1 MYTTA
6 FSISLSFFAN
16 EHSRKKPTQVEAMYY
31 ADLLL
36 IILCSKC
43 FVDASHFRGGT
54 ITWKPM
60 NNNITAG
67 NQVSIMITQVYSWT
81 RSQIGCNSSMIAAQW
96 PLINL
101 NSKAGTGAYLMCN
114 DSCSTSGGYVGN
126 EVPITGYCSDY
137 SDALDLTVSQRSDI
151 VNLTTDANFTA
162 TFSTSG
168 GWQTL
173 ALGSSAGW
181 SLSCVINLQ
190 ARSDNGL
197 INTPPVATCI
207 SYISVPVNVL
217 QTIQIPVL
225 DADNDVIR
233 CRFANGSRECL
244 DACPPGSLPP
254 GTSLTTSCTLTIT
267 GPIAR
272 AYYLVAI
279 QVNCFDSFIPI
290 SSFILRIGGR
300 FSNQHEHYSIKFCS
314 TSIFDLCLQYH

>member
-1 MYTTA
+1 MYTSA
-6 FSISLSFFAN
+6 FLISLFFFFQTN
-16 EHSRKKPTQVEAMYY
+16 IQEKRILIGAMNY

-36 IILCSKC
+36 IILCSRC
-43 FVDASHFRGGT
+43 FVDATHFRGGT

-60 NNNITAG
+60 TNNITTG
-67 NQVSIMITQVYSWT
+67 NPVSIMITQVYSWT
-81 RSQIGCNSSMIAAQW
+81 RSQIGCNSSMIATQW
-96 PLINL
+96 PMINL

-114 DSCSTSGGYVGN
+114 DSCSTSGGYIGN

-168 GWQTL
+168 GWQIL
-173 ALGSSAGW
+173 ALGSSVGW
-181 SLSCVINLQ
+181 SLSCVINLH

-244 DACPPGSLPP
+244 DACPPGSLPS
-254 GTSLTTSCTLTIT
+254 GTSLTSSCTLTIT
-267 GPIAR
+267 GPIAG

-279 QVNCFDSFIPI
+279 QVYFFN
-290 SSFILRIGGR
+290 
-300 FSNQHEHYSIKFCS
+300 
-314 TSIFDLCLQYH
+314 

>member
-1 MYTTA
+1 MNWCI
-6 FSISLSFFAN
+6 FNQFALLLQAN
-16 EHSRKKPTQVEAMYY
+16 NPSKKKRTQFDAMHHV
-31 ADLLL
+31 DLLL
-36 IILCSKC
+36 MIWCSSYLI
-43 FVDASHFRGGT
+43 DASHFRGGT
-54 ITWKPM
+54 ITWKPI
-60 NNNITAG
+60 NNNMTTG
-67 NQVSIMITQVYSWT
+67 NRVSIMITQVYSWT

-96 PLINL
+96 PLIDL
-101 NSKAGTGAYLMCN
+101 NSKAGTGAYLLCN

-126 EVPITGYCSDY
+126 EVPITGYCTDY

-181 SLSCVINLQ
+181 SLSCVINLH
-190 ARSDNGL
+190 ARLDNGL

-254 GTSLTTSCTLTIT
+254 GTSLTSSCTLTIT
-267 GPIAR
+267 GPIAG

-279 QVNCFDSFIPI
+279 QVHSFVL
-290 SSFILRIGGR
+290 F
-300 FSNQHEHYSIKFCS
+300 N
-314 TSIFDLCLQYH
+314 LCLYSPHRSKIF